1 MRFTWPPRQA
11 SADPAPKPTSD
22 APSGSRGPYWDSSES
37 DLLYCSKE
45 IKSQYSSARMSHSCS
60 DLRENGEFRLCGE
73 CYVHGLMH
81 GEAID
86 KWENGDFQDQTFT
99 LA

>member
-60 DLRENGEFRLCGE
+60 DLRRTASSDFVASAMCMGLCMARLLTSGRT
-73 CYVHGLMH
+73 
-81 GEAID
+81 AIF
-86 KWENGDFQDQTFT
+86 KIRHSR
-99 LA
+99 